1 LPTIRENPN
10 IRAIETL
17 LRCSIL
23 EVIMIA
29 TPISAPASS
38 PSASSVD
45 AARRAAAPRALAT
58 LLLAAAVAA
67 LAVVTERLIDTWTDG
82 HLLTAWVLMWAVV
95 FLGSLLLASPAR
107 HAAQRLMNALNA
119 WAIQLAHSRATART
133 QRFALAD
140 QRLQA
145 EIPLIRDHQATEA
158 LAWELALEPL
168 DPFSPLSISGQRVLQ
183 AQSGDQSRTFPRR
196 MRYRVC
202 YV

>member
-1 LPTIRENPN
+1 
-10 IRAIETL
+10 
-17 LRCSIL
+17 
-23 EVIMIA
+23 MIA

-67 LAVVTERLIDTWTDG
+67 LAVVTERLIDMWTDG

-119 WAIQLAHSRATART
+119 WAIQLA
-133 QRFALAD
+133 
-140 QRLQA
+140 
-145 EIPLIRDHQATEA
+145 
-158 LAWELALEPL
+158 
-168 DPFSPLSISGQRVLQ
+168 
-183 AQSGDQSRTFPRR
+183 
-196 MRYRVC
+196 
-202 YV
+202 

>member
-1 LPTIRENPN
+1 
-10 IRAIETL
+10 
-17 LRCSIL
+17 
-23 EVIMIA
+23 MIA

-38 PSASSVD
+38 SSVD

-119 WAIQLAHSRATART
+119 WAIQLAYSRAIART

-145 EIPLIRDHQATEA
+145 EILLIRDHQATEA

-168 DPFSPLSISGQRVLQ
+168 DPFSALSISSGQRVLH
-183 AQSGDQSRTFPRR
+183 AQSGDQSRTFPRGT
-196 MRYRVC
+196 RYRVC

>member
-17 LRCSIL
+17 LRCSIP

-119 WAIQLAHSRATART
+119 WAIRLAHSRAIART

-145 EIPLIRDHQATEA
+145 EIPFIRDHQATEA

-168 DPFSPLSISGQRVLQ
+168 DPFSPLSTSGQRVLQ
-183 AQSGDQSRTFPRR
+183 AQSGDQSRTFPRG